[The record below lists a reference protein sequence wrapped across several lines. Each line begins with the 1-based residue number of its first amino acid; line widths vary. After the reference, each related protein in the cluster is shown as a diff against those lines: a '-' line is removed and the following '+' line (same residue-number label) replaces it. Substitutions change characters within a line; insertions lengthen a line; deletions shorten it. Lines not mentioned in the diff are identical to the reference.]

1 MEEDIELEYKDQ
13 PRGSGQNSDIARY
26 ENLITLA
33 EYRYNRDASKLEQ
46 ALLRTR
52 KLGNIHLV
60 GLHLRMI
67 PLIEAAQTL
76 PLEYAFY
83 NWKSECRGP
92 SINKLEKHK
101 KLFRHLS
108 RKILTRAFILF
119 REKSY
124 LPQNETMDGPG
135 YAHGA
140 LPPIYAPEEDE
151 FSDY

>member
-1 MEEDIELEYKDQ
+1 MEEIKFEIGDN
-13 PRGSGQNSDIARY
+13 PREQSSKIDKAKY

-33 EYRYNRDASKLEQ
+33 EFRYARDISKLEQ
-46 ALLRTR
+46 SVLRTR

-76 PLEYAFY
+76 PMEHAFY
-83 NWKSECRGP
+83 KWKSGFKP
-92 SINKLEKHK
+92 SKVNKLEKHK

-108 RKILTRAFILF
+108 KKILMRAFILF
-119 REKSY
+119 REKGQFVELES
-124 LPQNETMDGPG
+124 MDGPE

-140 LPPIYAPEEDE
+140 LPPIYAPDEDE